1 MKVHREG
8 EKKARRKEQ
17 DEITVSRSSS
27 SARVWCEQAQEEV
40 HLLLWGKCRGTGL

>member
-17 DEITVSRSSS
+17 DEITVKQKQQLCQS
-27 SARVWCEQAQEEV
+27 VV
-40 HLLLWGKCRGTGL
+40 